1 MLLVGEILYTL
12 SLVAIKI
19 SILQLYRSIFPGR
32 GFTITTSVVGAGV
45 IAWGI
50 AVILVSIFQC
60 NPVRGEWDLTVP
72 ATCISVE
79 HFYIGNAVPN
89 IAMDAIILALPIP
102 NVWALQMS
110 LRQKYVVSG
119 LFLLG
124 GLYVPISCVGDV
136 ELIMLVSVF

>member
-1 MLLVGEILYTL
+1 M

-32 GFTITTSVVGAGV
+32 GFTITNSVVGAGV

-60 NPVRGEWDLTVP
+60 NPVRGAWDLTVP
-72 ATCISVE
+72 ATCITLPK
-79 HFYIGNAVPN
+79 FYLGNAVPN
-89 IAMDAIILALPIP
+89 IAMDVIILALPIP
-102 NVWALQMS
+102 NVWTLQMS
-110 LRQKYVVSG
+110 IRQKYVVSG

-124 GLYVPISCVGDV
+124 GLYVPNNVVG
-136 ELIMLVSVF
+136 ELELTMLVSVF

>member
-72 ATCISVE
+72 ATCISLE

-124 GLYVPISCVGDV
+124 GLYVPINCVGEV
-136 ELIMLVSVF
+136 ELTMLVSVF

>member
-1 MLLVGEILYTL
+1 M

-32 GFTITTSVVGAGV
+32 GFVITTGVVGAGV

-60 NPVRGEWDLTVP
+60 NPVRGAWDITVP
-72 ATCISVE
+72 AACIILPK
-79 HFYIGNAVPN
+79 FYLANAVPN
-89 IAMDAIILALPIP
+89 IAMDVIILALPIP
-102 NVWALQMS
+102 NVWTLQMS
-110 LRQKYVVSG
+110 IRQKYVVSG

-124 GLYVPISCVGDV
+124 GLYVPNNVVD
-136 ELIMLVSVF
+136 ELELTMSVSVF

>member
-1 MLLVGEILYTL
+1 MLYVADILYTL

-50 AVILVSIFQC
+50 AVILVSVFQC
-60 NPVRGEWDLTVP
+60 NPVRGAWDLTVP
-72 ATCISVE
+72 ATCITLPT
-79 HFYIGNAVPN
+79 FYLANAVPN
-89 IAMDAIILALPIP
+89 ITMDVIILALPIP
-102 NVWALQMS
+102 NVWTLQMS
-110 LRQKYVVSG
+110 IRQKYVVSG

-124 GLYVPISCVGDV
+124 GLYVPTNVVG
-136 ELIMLVSVF
+136 ELELTMLVSVF

>member
-1 MLLVGEILYTL
+1 M

-32 GFTITTSVVGAGV
+32 GFVIMTGVVGAGV

-60 NPVRGEWDLTVP
+60 NPVRGAWDLTVP
-72 ATCISVE
+72 ATCITLPK
-79 HFYIGNAVPN
+79 FYLANAVPN
-89 IAMDAIILALPIP
+89 IAMDVIILALPIP
-102 NVWALQMS
+102 NVWTLQMS
-110 LRQKYVVSG
+110 IRQKYVVSG

-124 GLYVPISCVGDV
+124 GLYVPNNVVG
-136 ELIMLVSVF
+136 ELELTMSVSVF

>member
-32 GFTITTSVVGAGV
+32 GFIITTNVVGAGV

-72 ATCISVE
+72 ATCISLE

-89 IAMDAIILALPIP
+89 IVMDAIILALPIQ

-124 GLYVPISCVGDV
+124 GLYVPINCVGEV
-136 ELIMLVSVF
+136 ELTISVSVF

>member
-1 MLLVGEILYTL
+1 MLLVGEIIYTL

-32 GFTITTSVVGAGV
+32 GFIIMTSVVGAGV

-50 AVILVSIFQC
+50 AVILVSILQC

-72 ATCISVE
+72 ATCIPLE
-79 HFYIGNAVPN
+79 HFYLGNAVPN
-89 IAMDAIILALPIP
+89 IAMDVIILALPIP

-124 GLYVPISCVGDV
+124 GLYVPINCVG
-136 ELIMLVSVF
+136 EFKLTMLVFVF

>member
-1 MLLVGEILYTL
+1 MYTL
-12 SLVAIKI
+12 SLVATKI

-32 GFTITTSVVGAGV
+32 GFTIAAIVVGAGV

-72 ATCISVE
+72 ATCISLE
-79 HFYIGNAVPN
+79 DFYIGNAVPN

-110 LRQKYVVSG
+110 LKQKCVVLG

-124 GLYVPISCVGDV
+124 GLYVPIICVGDV
-136 ELIMLVSVF
+136 KLITLVSVF